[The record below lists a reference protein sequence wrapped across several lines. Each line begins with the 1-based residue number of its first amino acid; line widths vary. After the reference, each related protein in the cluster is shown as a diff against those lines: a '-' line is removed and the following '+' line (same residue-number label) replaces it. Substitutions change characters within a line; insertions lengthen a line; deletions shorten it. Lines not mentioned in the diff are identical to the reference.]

1 VNVKSFEK
9 KEKSTGELIVE
20 VTAEEFDGAV
30 NEAYRKNRNQI
41 AVPGFRKGKAP
52 RKIIENMYGASIFF
66 DDALD
71 ILYPK
76 AYGFGVEQE
85 KLSTVGQPAVLDV
98 DVGEDKTVVVKYSV
112 SLYPE
117 VAMGE
122 YLGVHAEKPEA
133 VVTEEE
139 IDSEIT
145 SVRQRNARIQT
156 AERASKMGDT
166 VVIDYEGF
174 MEGIPFEGGKAEG
187 TNLILGSDQFIPGF
201 EEQLEGKAAGDER
214 EIDLVFPNDYTDEF
228 AGKPVKFRVK
238 VVEVKESLLPELDD
252 EFAKDVSEFDTLEEY
267 KNSVQEKLAEKK
279 TSDAERAYEDNIMT
293 KVIENMECELP
304 EIMIAEQID
313 TAISNF
319 NYNLSRQG
327 MDVDLYLKMM
337 HVTMDT
343 FRENMRPS
351 AEKQLK
357 IGLALEKIAELE
369 KIEATEEEIEEG
381 YQKMAERYG
390 VEPEAA
396 KDALNVEVIV
406 REVKLRKASELV
418 CDSAVAEKPEAKAR
432 KNRKQSRR
440 RRQKTRRNPSLRR
453 RRRKKRLK
461 RRRLPQRRRPKR
473 LKQKRKKSPNSI
485 LCIAT
490 HKSGRSDITN
500 LKKRR
505 RLK

>member
-1 VNVKSFEK
+1 MNVKSFEK
-9 KEKSTGELIVE
+9 KEKSTGELTVE
-20 VTAEEFDGAV
+20 ISAEEFDAAV
-30 NEAYRKNRNQI
+30 NEAYKKNRNQI

-71 ILYPK
+71 ILYPQ
-76 AYGFGVEQE
+76 AYGFAVEQE
-85 KLSTVGQPAVLDV
+85 KLSTIGQPAVLDV
-98 DVGEDKTVVVKYSV
+98 DFGEDKTVVVKYSV

-117 VAMGE
+117 VALGD

-133 VVTEEE
+133 QITDEE
-139 IDSEIT
+139 IDDEIT
-145 SVRQRNARIQT
+145 SVRRRNARIQT
-156 AERASKMGDT
+156 ADKAAEKGDT

-174 MEGIPFEGGKAEG
+174 IEGVPFEGGKAEG

-201 EEQLEGKAAGDER
+201 EEKIEGMAAGDEQ

-228 AGKPVKFRVK
+228 AGKPVMFKVK
-238 VVEVKESLLPELDD
+238 VVEVKESILPELDD

-279 TSDAERAYEDNIMT
+279 TSEAERAYEDNIMT

-304 EIMIAEQID
+304 EVMISEQID
-313 TAISNF
+313 SAIQNF

-327 MDVDLYLKMM
+327 MDVDMYLKMM

-357 IGLALEKIAELE
+357 IGLSLENIAELE

-381 YQKMAERYG
+381 YKKMAERYG
-390 VEPEAA
+390 VELEAA
-396 KDALNVEVIV
+396 KDALNVDVIV

-418 CDSAVAEKPEAKAR
+418 CDSAVAEKPEAKAEE
-432 KNRKQSRR
+432 
-440 RRQKTRRNPSLRR
+440 
-453 RRRKKRLK
+453 KKESK
-461 RRRLPQRRRPKR
+461 PK
-473 LKQKRKKSPNSI
+473 
-485 LCIAT
+485 A
-490 HKSGRSDITN
+490 KSGAKVKASAKDEAEAKTE
-500 LKKRR
+500 KKTT
-505 RLK
+505 KKAADTKTTAKKTTTTKKTPAAKKTAKTAKAAEEKKGEKPE